1 MEQNYI
7 EKETNFFEKD
17 LSDLNIS
24 IRLLQMFSDLG
35 VTTIGELTQK
45 YTSEEL
51 LDKRRLNQRMI
62 DEINTLFRENNQ
74 PPYIV

>member
-7 EKETNFFEKD
+7 EKETNFFEKNFDD
-17 LSDLNIS
+17 LKIS
-24 IRLLQMFSDLG
+24 IRLLQTFSDLG

-45 YTSEEL
+45 YTSAEL
-51 LDKRRLNQRMI
+51 WANKRLNQRMI